1 MHANKE
7 TIFCAWG
14 STAKSS
20 TFKSL
25 VMDGEREVPLV
36 VDGVREELA
45 LVRFNFVPEGMTRCG
60 AQLNLDDKTRQAS
73 FESVHSEKVRLAF
86 HFFLWPTLIYSS
98 KLSLCVSE

>member
-1 MHANKE
+1 MQIKRQFSVPGVRPPKA
-7 TIFCAWG
+7 
-14 STAKSS
+14 
-20 TFKSL
+20 SL
-25 VMDGEREVPLV
+25 SKVVMDGEREVPLV